1 MANVTNIL
9 NGFNYFILLLLQ
21 ARQFEVTKN
30 QKQTF
35 APSSWTDLIFV
46 SQPQLLAHVLI
57 YKASDPI
64 ASTTWT
70 QGFCESDNFK
80 QFYLLICAKYQVNQ
94 SLKVDFQSRTIVPL
108 FLSKKRERVTWQ
120 EGTRLWHFV

>member
-1 MANVTNIL
+1 M
-9 NGFNYFILLLLQ
+9 LQ

-46 SQPQLLAHVLI
+46 SQPQVLAHVLI
-57 YKASDPI
+57 DKALDPI

-70 QGFCESDNFK
+70 QGFCESDSFK
-80 QFYLLICAKYQVNQ
+80 QLYLLMCAKYQANK
-94 SLKVDFQSRTIVPL
+94 SLKVDCQSRIIVPL
-108 FLSKKRERVTWQ
+108 FLSKSVSA
-120 EGTRLWHFV
+120 